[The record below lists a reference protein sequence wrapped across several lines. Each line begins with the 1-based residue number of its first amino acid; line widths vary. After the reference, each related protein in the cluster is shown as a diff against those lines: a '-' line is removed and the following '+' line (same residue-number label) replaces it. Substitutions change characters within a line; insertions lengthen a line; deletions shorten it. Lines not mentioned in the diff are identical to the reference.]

1 MQFKTMRE
9 KTDQGILKFEKK
21 IVGNHAFFFLEIIK
35 QQ

>member
-21 IVGNHAFFFLEIIK
+21 IVGNHAFFLEIIK